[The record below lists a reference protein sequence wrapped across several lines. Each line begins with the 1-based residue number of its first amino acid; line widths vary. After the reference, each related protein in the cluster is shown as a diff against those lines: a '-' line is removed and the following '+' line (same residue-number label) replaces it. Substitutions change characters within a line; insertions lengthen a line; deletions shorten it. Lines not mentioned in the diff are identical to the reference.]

1 MCGNVRAC
9 TGMYGHARVC
19 AARLLVDLVD
29 SVQHLA
35 RHLGELRAARQPLA
49 ITPHTSAP
57 PLQVLLHVLLH
68 LAEEQGVL
76 ADARHRPDEQ
86 REHLVRACDGKYKWC
101 MGR

>member
-35 RHLGELRAARQPLA
+35 RHLGELRAARQPLV
-49 ITPHTSAP
+49 ITPHTSTP

-68 LAEEQGVL
+68 LTEEQGVL
-76 ADARHRPDEQ
+76 ADARHWPDE
-86 REHLVRACDGKYKWC
+86 
-101 MGR
+101 